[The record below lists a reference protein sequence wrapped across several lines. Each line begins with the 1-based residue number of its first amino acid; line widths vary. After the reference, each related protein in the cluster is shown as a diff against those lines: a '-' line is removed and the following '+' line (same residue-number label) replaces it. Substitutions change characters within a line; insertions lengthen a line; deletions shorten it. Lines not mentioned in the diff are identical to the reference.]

1 MCASFNFWQTNS
13 RLMFCTFWNWVE
25 TLGQQRVID
34 IFAHSL
40 AAKDLLC
47 VFRNWGCRKFFHR
60 KDTFVC
66 FFLTGGPLVTN
77 NSWLRMITVS
87 EIVRICQTSNYLLDI
102 NWPSTVMQNLMIRKY
117 DDLYKR
123 GSVHRNIWCC
133 LKSWLKKCFSHIAN
147 IWWPIYAPDRSPCSP
162 MDLGLVTLSW
172 LTCWPFPAV
181 FMLCSTASPGISWWC

>member
-1 MCASFNFWQTNS
+1 MDTSIFNCQPLNWCQCNRSHQGQSCLENKTNTKLGASFYFWQTNS

-34 IFAHSL
+34 IFAHSS

-102 NWPSTVMQNLMIRKY
+102 NWPPSR
-117 DDLYKR
+117 
-123 GSVHRNIWCC
+123 
-133 LKSWLKKCFSHIAN
+133 
-147 IWWPIYAPDRSPCSP
+147 
-162 MDLGLVTLSW
+162 
-172 LTCWPFPAV
+172 TCKTQW
-181 FMLCSTASPGISWWC
+181 SENNDNDSYS

>member
-13 RLMFCTFWNWVE
+13 RLTAMFCTFWNWVE

-66 FFLTGGPLVTN
+66 FFLTGVPLVTN

-102 NWPSTVMQNLMIRKY
+102 NWPPSRTCKTQWSENN
-117 DDLYKR
+117 DND
-123 GSVHRNIWCC
+123 S
-133 LKSWLKKCFSHIAN
+133 F
-147 IWWPIYAPDRSPCSP
+147 
-162 MDLGLVTLSW
+162 
-172 LTCWPFPAV
+172 LTRPSCKNWAAEGKI
-181 FMLCSTASPGISWWC
+181 TKDGIIFTFIMNQR